1 MDAALLFI
9 EQEAK
14 AMLTRLSRI
23 QPFAL
28 QEAMV
33 PAAMFS
39 QEAQVAIELHM
50 RDAKEIVHQAIN
62 AFLAWIKRWRAS
74 KGAPAIAQKRFT
86 LLRLKFNAVLAQL
99 DIFSDALTQRS
110 EHGTGV
116 WLAGLDVLATDALA
130 LPGYYKTPPVVC
142 YLDRGAGAAIRRART
157 RLPGGGE
164 NPVAIIRVPRER
176 MIGSG
181 IASSLVHEVGHQ
193 AAASLGL
200 VESLRPVLQARAS
213 EVEAIGKINAWDYW
227 ARCIS
232 EILADFWSVA
242 RLGVVSTLGLIG
254 VVSLPRAFV
263 FRINMDDPHPFP
275 WIRVKVSCAL
285 GNALYP
291 HAQWAKTAALWES
304 LYPKAGLTAEQLATI
319 SALES
324 SINEL
329 AKTIATHRP
338 KSLQGSSLGAV
349 LTKRDRSTATLEKFY
364 EQWDNRAESARTGNP
379 TLVFASLGL
388 ARAAGKLSPIE
399 ESCEFASLLSEWAAE
414 KHLTSSQIRQTSS
427 TQTGNT

>member
-1 MDAALLFI
+1 MDAALRFI

-14 AMLTRLSRI
+14 AMLTRLSRL

-39 QEAQVAIELHM
+39 QDAQVAIEIHM
-50 RDAKEIVHQAIN
+50 SGAKEKVHQAIN
-62 AFLAWIKRWRAS
+62 EFLAWIKRWRVGE
-74 KGAPAIAQKRFT
+74 GAADVAQKKFT

-110 EHGTGV
+110 EHSTGV
-116 WLAGLDVLATDALA
+116 WLAGLDVLAADALA

-193 AAASLGL
+193 AAALLGL
-200 VESLRPVLQARAS
+200 VESLRPVLQARAG
-213 EVEAIGKINAWDYW
+213 EIDATGKVNAWDYW
-227 ARCIS
+227 APCIS

-291 HAQWAKTAALWES
+291 HAQWAKTAAMWES

-319 SALES
+319 NVLES

-329 AKTIATHRP
+329 AETIASHRP
-338 KSLQGSSLGAV
+338 KSLEGKSLGAV

-364 EQWDNRAESARTGNP
+364 QQWENRVDSVRTAPP

-388 ARAAGKLSPIE
+388 ARAGGKLSPAE
-399 ESCEFASLLSEWAAE
+399 ESKAFASLLSGWAA
-414 KHLTSSQIRQTSS
+414 TRQFPKVRS
-427 TQTGNT
+427 

>member
-1 MDAALLFI
+1 
-9 EQEAK
+9 
-14 AMLTRLSRI
+14 MLTRLSRI

-39 QEAQVAIELHM
+39 HEAQVAIELHM
-50 RDAKEIVHQAIN
+50 RDAKEKVHEAIN
-62 AFLAWIKRWRAS
+62 AFLAWIKRWRAD
-74 KGAPAIAQKRFT
+74 KGAPAIAQKKFT

-116 WLAGLDVLATDALA
+116 WLAGLDVLASDALA

-213 EVEAIGKINAWDYW
+213 EVEATGKINAWDYW

-232 EILADFWSVA
+232 EIIADFWSVA

-291 HAQWAKTAALWES
+291 HAQWAKTAAIWES
-304 LYPKAGLTAEQLATI
+304 LYPKEGLTAEQLATI
-319 SALES
+319 NALES

-349 LTKRDRSTATLEKFY
+349 LTKRDRSAATLEKFY
-364 EQWDNRAESARTGNP
+364 EQWEGRARSSRMGTP
-379 TLVFASLGL
+379 TLVFASLGH
-388 ARAAGKLSPIE
+388 ARAAGKLSPVE
-399 ESCEFASLLSEWAAE
+399 ESRQFASLLSEWAAE
-414 KHLTSSQIRQTSS
+414 KQFTSSQIRQMSS
-427 TQTGNT
+427 TRTGNT